1 MLRETSRR
9 IMRVPNRLALAI
21 AFSAAAFLST
31 FGAAIAQSSP
41 PTYQGC
47 EVGTLVTL
55 RQEVSNDSGVT
66 VAVDYVTLRCDGWN
80 WVPANW

>member
-1 MLRETSRR
+1 
-9 IMRVPNRLALAI
+9 MRVLNRLVLAI
-21 AFSAAAFLST
+21 AFSATVFPST
-31 FGAAIAQSSP
+31 FGAAIAQTSP
-41 PTYQGC
+41 PAYQGC

-66 VAVDYVTLRCDGWN
+66 IAEDYVTLRCDGWN